1 MSTETYVVTGTGADA
16 KNTIVKDP
24 NAVLDYTFDWSEW
37 LDAITDT
44 IASKTIVA
52 ETGITNDSS
61 SISGK
66 TVIAWLSGGTAGVTY
81 RVTCRIVTAG
91 ARTDDRS
98 IFIKVKER

>member
-44 IASKTIVA
+44 LASQSIVA
-52 ETGITNDSS
+52 
-61 SISGK
+61 
-66 TVIAWLSGGTAGVTY
+66 
-81 RVTCRIVTAG
+81 
-91 ARTDDRS
+91 
-98 IFIKVKER
+98 

>member
-16 KNTIVKDP
+16 KYTIVKDP
-24 NAVLDYTFDWSEW
+24 NAILDYTFDWSEW

-44 IASKTIVA
+44 IASQSIVA

-66 TVIAWLSGGTAGVTY
+66 TVIAWISGGTAGNTY

-91 ARTDDRS
+91 GRTDDRS